1 MNKEEFIDKVHI
13 VEEMT
18 DDKPLQDILELIK
31 VVTPHTDFRTVSAQ
45 TDISLT
51 QGDINYCAIIIEG
64 VVSVIRDADRLTLGM
79 VYSPFIIG
87 SSFLNGH
94 RNIFSIKTESC
105 SRLGLINLM
114 NFSEIITTYK
124 LWRQVA
130 SVQSYIIQRFLMLSA
145 ISVAKTA
152 YEVIKSHLY
161 MLSIEPEI
169 VRHETFVA
177 SYILK
182 RTKLSRSTVM
192 KILFQLKKGNYI
204 EIQNGHLVKINDL
217 PYAY

>member
-1 MNKEEFIDKVHI
+1 MKKEKFIDKVHV
-13 VEEMT
+13 VEQIA
-18 DDKPLQDILELIK
+18 DDKPLQDIFELINK
-31 VVTPHTDFRTVSAQ
+31 LTPHTDFRTVSAQ

-64 VVSVIRDADRLTLGM
+64 VVSAIRDSDRLTLGM

-94 RNIFSIKTESC
+94 RDTFSIKTESC
-105 SRLGLINLM
+105 SRLGFINLED
-114 NFSEIITTYK
+114 FSRIVTTHE
-124 LWRQVA
+124 LWRQVT
-130 SVQSYIIQRFLMLSA
+130 SVQSYIIQRFLMLSS

-161 MLSIEPEI
+161 MLSIEPETI
-169 VRHETFVA
+169 RHKAFVA

-204 EIQNGHLVKINDL
+204 EIQNGHLVKINYL